1 MSYNDQDSH
10 HLLIWLNRQRLQ
22 ISEKHRIFSFEQVTH
37 SRIVPYL
44 LGKINPTFF
53 SDLIEL
59 AFQYRPCLLRIEK
72 YLNHVEELR
81 FKRVHR
87 QHLVENQYISEL
99 IKLILFLIMRQEVKQ
114 EFVNRILELE
124 EETQIYLMYEIKR
137 VEGWLENKM
146 EIKEVYQ
153 TIEEL
158 EEDN

>member
-1 MSYNDQDSH
+1 
-10 HLLIWLNRQRLQ
+10 
-22 ISEKHRIFSFEQVTH
+22 
-37 SRIVPYL
+37 
-44 LGKINPTFF
+44 
-53 SDLIEL
+53 
-59 AFQYRPCLLRIEK
+59 
-72 YLNHVEELR
+72 
-81 FKRVHR
+81 
-87 QHLVENQYISEL
+87 
-99 IKLILFLIMRQEVKQ
+99 MRQEVKQ